1 MNENYH
7 IPVMLT
13 ECLDGL
19 NIKPNGI
26 YVDLTFGGGGH
37 SKAILSKLDKD
48 GKLYVF
54 DQDEDA
60 IQNLPDDERCVFV
73 NHNFKYVYQFLTY
86 LNATPVDGILADLG
100 VSSFQINEESK
111 GFAHRFNG
119 PMDMRMDK
127 KSKLSA
133 AFIINNYSEE
143 ELLRVFNM
151 YGELKNTYKMVKEI
165 LTQRKHSSIE
175 SVADFKQAIENCIPK
190 KEESKYLSQV
200 FQALRIEVNDEMG
213 ALQMMLINCLK
224 VLEKNGRLVIMS
236 YHSLEDRLVKNFVNT
251 GNVLGKVEKD
261 VFGNSPRFFKAIT
274 KKPIVP
280 TDAEI
285 LENKRARSAKLRIA
299 EKL

>member
-280 TDAEI
+280 TEAEI

>member
-1 MNENYH
+1 MSENYH
-7 IPVMLT
+7 IPVMLN

-19 NIKPNGI
+19 NIKPNGT

-37 SKAILSKLDKD
+37 SKAILNKLGKE

-73 NHNFKYVYQFLTY
+73 NHNFKYVSQFLTY

-127 KSKLSA
+127 KNKLSA
-133 AFIINNYSEE
+133 AYIINNYSEE
-143 ELLRVFNM
+143 ELLRVFNS

-165 LTQRKHSSIE
+165 LSQRKHSNIQ
-175 SVADFKQAIENCIPK
+175 SVSDFKIAIENCIPK

-213 ALQMMLINCLK
+213 ALQMMLVNSLK
-224 VLEKNGRLVIMS
+224 VLAKNGRLVIMS

-251 GNVLGKVEKD
+251 GNILGKVEKD
-261 VFGNSPRFFKAIT
+261 VFGNSPSFFKVIT

-280 TDAEI
+280 SDSEI
-285 LENKRARSAKLRIA
+285 SENKRARSAKLRIA

>member
-19 NIKPNGI
+19 NIKSNGI

-37 SKAILSKLDKD
+37 SKAILNKLDKD